1 MKRRHCSPSYHQD
14 NLYNDVCDV
23 SYETICTTIIA
34 TKYVKVSVALSFG
47 NGGSRCYYRVSKSG
61 CANIKLSRLIPL
73 TDDHIYNTPASAVT
87 TVSGGDNVTL

>member
-34 TKYVKVSVALSFG
+34 TKYVKVSLLVT
-47 NGGSRCYYRVSKSG
+47 GGQDVITASPNRAV
-61 CANIKLSRLIPL
+61 LI
-73 TDDHIYNTPASAVT
+73 
-87 TVSGGDNVTL
+87 

>member
-34 TKYVKVSVALSFG
+34 TKYVKVSVALSY
-47 NGGSRCYYRVSKSG
+47 GGV
-61 CANIKLSRLIPL
+61 KLLLPRLQIGL
-73 TDDHIYNTPASAVT
+73 C
-87 TVSGGDNVTL
+87 